1 MHYLC
6 VIVTLYYWI
15 WSRVYPHL
23 PQDFTCFYFIKLGLF
38 LTQSTGRVG
47 QRVDVRS
54 TSGRCPSCRSR
65 RAQTSHTNLNFANR
79 EEKLHSSSVST
90 SGAGYT
96 QALDI
101 YCSNGATE
109 ELFCYSRMLIPEY
122 IQCRFFANKIFIFLK
137 DTLPVFLQISP

>member
-1 MHYLC
+1 MNYLC

-15 WSRVYPHL
+15 WSRAYPHL
-23 PQDFTCFYFIKLGLF
+23 PQDFKCFYFIKLGPF
-38 LTQSTGRVG
+38 PDTVHWSCRST
-47 QRVDVRS
+47 VDVRS
-54 TSGRCPSCRSR
+54 TSGRCPSYRSR
-65 RAQTSHTNLNFANR
+65 RAQTSHTNSNFANR

-109 ELFCYSRMLIPEY
+109 ELFCYSRMLIPEH
-122 IQCRFFANKIFIFLK
+122 IQCRFFANMIFIFLK

>member
-1 MHYLC
+1 MNYLC

-15 WSRVYPHL
+15 WSRAYPHL

-65 RAQTSHTNLNFANR
+65 RAQTSHTNSNFANR

-109 ELFCYSRMLIPEY
+109 ELFCYSRMLIPEH
-122 IQCRFFANKIFIFLK
+122 IQCRFFANMIFIFLK

>member
-1 MHYLC
+1 MCNRDSLLLDMVKGLPTPTAGFHMLLLHK
-6 VIVTLYYWI
+6 VGPFPDTVH
-15 WSRVYPHL
+15 WSCR
-23 PQDFTCFYFIKLGLF
+23 
-38 LTQSTGRVG
+38 ST
-47 QRVDVRS
+47 VDVRS
-54 TSGRCPSCRSR
+54 TSGRCPSYRSR
-65 RAQTSHTNLNFANR
+65 RAQTSHTNSNFANR

>member
-1 MHYLC
+1 MNYLC

-137 DTLPVFLQISP
+137 DTLPVFFQISP

>member
-1 MHYLC
+1 MNYLC